1 MSLLLDALK
10 KSGHSANANKDG
22 NGQPEAKPELS
33 LEEPTAD
40 QSAAPTP
47 EQPPAAQPTPEQS
60 GGLTLEE
67 TTTEHAMPEQPG
79 GLTLETTEAE
89 QSAAPTPEHPPA
101 EPATRLSMEAPP
113 PRPAPAISKS
123 DPGRNAG
130 KNLFAA
136 KKPAPAKKKKREGI
150 KMKLGIVPVT
160 FIACSVIG
168 AVYGGYVWWEI
179 HPHSHPRPHVTHA
192 APPPAAPAPAPQN
205 IARNAAPTLKPI
217 EPIKPAQPS
226 NLAQSI
232 ETGPAKVSSAQAAPA
247 QSPAKPSVA
256 TRHHRH
262 APREA
267 RETQTFTI
275 QKVQQADTITPLLDS
290 GYRAYR
296 NGDFAVAQQDYS
308 QVLRLDGNNR
318 DALLGMAAIAQ
329 QQGNDTAA
337 TQYYGQVLT
346 LDPRDPVA
354 QAGMSAL
361 EKGSS
366 ATDRESRLKLMLD
379 QHPQSAALN
388 FALGNLYAEQSRW
401 TEAQQAYFAA
411 YSLQPDAAQY
421 AYNLAISLDHLGQG
435 KLAAQ
440 YYQRALQLD
449 SSASATI
456 DHAQAQQRLNELLA
470 H

>member
-10 KSGHSANANKDG
+10 KSGHSQNASADG
-22 NGQPEAKPELS
+22 NAGQPDAKPELT
-33 LEEPTAD
+33 LEELPAD
-40 QSAAPTP
+40 SAT
-47 EQPPAAQPTPEQS
+47 
-60 GGLTLEE
+60 GLTLEE
-67 TTTEHAMPEQPG
+67 PSPKP
-79 GLTLETTEAE
+79 
-89 QSAAPTPEHPPA
+89 APT
-101 EPATRLSMEAPP
+101 
-113 PRPAPAISKS
+113 ISRS
-123 DPGRNAG
+123 DPARNAG

-136 KKPAPAKKKKREGI
+136 KKSASAKKKREGI

-160 FIACSVIG
+160 FIACSIIG
-168 AVYGGYVWWEI
+168 GIYGLYVWWEVT
-179 HPHSHPRPHVTHA
+179 PHKHPRPHHA
-192 APPPAAPAPAPQN
+192 EQSAPPPAAPAVMPQSIAHNTAPE
-205 IARNAAPTLKPI
+205 LKPI
-217 EPIKPAQPS
+217 EPLNPAQP
-226 NLAQSI
+226 LAQNSQ
-232 ETGPAKVSSAQAAPA
+232 TTAPTSAIPTQAAPS
-247 QSPAKPSVA
+247 QPPAKPSVA
-256 TRHHRH
+256 VRHR
-262 APREA
+262 APRKA
-267 RETQTFTI
+267 RKTRTRQTQTFTI

-296 NGDFAVAQQDYS
+296 NGNFAVAQQDYS
-308 QVLRLDGNNR
+308 RVLRQDANNR

-329 QQGNDTAA
+329 QQGDDTTAA
-337 TQYYGQVLT
+337 KYYGQVLT
-346 LDPRDPVA
+346 LDPRDPLA

-366 ATDRESRLKLMLD
+366 PTDKESRLKLLLD

-421 AYNLAISLDHLGQG
+421 AYNLAVSLDHLGQG

-449 SSASATI
+449 SSASAAI
-456 DHAQAQQRLNELLA
+456 DHTQAQQRLNELQA